1 MINQKKNTKKLLLCN
16 YNIMVLVDNIRDVK
30 DSLTDIVASTARVVS
45 EWYQRNPYS
54 PKNVLCHEAVTRY
67 HLAEESLSPVVV
79 DDVSKPMVQ
88 EHSYTGQGAVMAAK
102 AHNHAIALTWVVP
115 LATRSLRG

>member
-1 MINQKKNTKKLLLCN
+1 
-16 YNIMVLVDNIRDVK
+16 MVLVDNIRDVK

-67 HLAEESLSPVVV
+67 HKRLVPWQHLAEESLSPVVV